1 MLQVSGRTAAA
12 GMFPTLPRQAVI
24 FFASAVC
31 ALTVP
36 AQEPGTGYFQER
48 RTWSFPEDGVF
59 FSNEFSGARL
69 NAVTRTGPNNY
80 LLTIASET
88 DPPVNNSPWYAFRVW
103 STSNRTITNTVSYP
117 EAGITHR
124 YRPRYSSNLNSWTLV
139 ATNAIS
145 VDATG
150 TQAAFTM
157 PASSTVRTVA
167 GQQLITWEDQLAWA
181 ANFTNLPF
189 VRMQEIGRS
198 VQGRPMVRLDTA
210 TAPPDSSGT
219 LILMAGQHPPEVPG
233 TRAFRNFTEEIFADT
248 PLGREFRRRF
258 NVVVLPLMNPDGW
271 HHGHW
276 RDNANRQDL
285 NRAWTGSGLTNSPE
299 VRAAIV
305 SLRTITNAVA
315 FIDFHSTTFNVL
327 YTGTDEA
334 ERPAYFVPEY
344 IERVNNGVAPFGVSA
359 WPRNVSEGTTGSTS
373 RFWVASNLGCAAFT
387 WEFSDIAAEARI
399 REGGRVGAREMM
411 TMLLELWRDNH
422 TSPVVRYDFEDPVN
436 PWLPAATPTGAIT
449 TVAGAPSGARRAELS
464 GGYLTLAD
472 LDYGSAGGAALSL
485 WFRMD
490 ARPGRDFAYLF
501 GHGTVVAA
509 NSFNVYWR
517 AANNTLR
524 VSVMGPDDPQQQVE
538 IPDNL
543 FIGRGWQHLAVV
555 LQPGTGTS
563 VYLNGLLQ
571 GSMSNGAAGVNP
583 TGDIRFGINN
593 VATAERNFVGG
604 LDDVRLY
611 HAPVTPWQ
619 LATIQHPDTP
629 SEPYL
634 DWRDA
639 AFASLAHGGD
649 NALAADLSDADA
661 DGLSNLEE
669 YAFGGNP
676 LASDGQALQPR
687 LHLGAAGYE
696 VRYRRRI
703 GVSNVESRV
712 WTSADLVGWQ
722 TGPPILSETGTVTAD
737 QLFEEVA
744 VRATGAPEGE
754 NRRFF
759 RLETIRRGN

>member
-1 MLQVSGRTAAA
+1 
-12 GMFPTLPRQAVI
+12 
-24 FFASAVC
+24 
-31 ALTVP
+31 
-36 AQEPGTGYFQER
+36 
-48 RTWSFPEDGVF
+48 VF

-69 NAVTRTGPNNY
+69 NDVTRTGPNNY
-80 LLTIASET
+80 LLTITSET
-88 DPPVNNSPWYAFRVW
+88 DPPLNSSPWYAFRVW
-103 STSNRTITNTVSYP
+103 STSSRTITNTLSYP

-124 YRPRYSSNLNSWTLV
+124 YRPRYSSNLSTWTQVSTNSVTTNSVGTL
-139 ATNAIS
+139 AT
-145 VDATG
+145 
-150 TQAAFTM
+150 FPM
-157 PASSTVRTVA
+157 PSSSTVRTVA

-181 ANFTNLPF
+181 AGFTNLPF
-189 VRMQEIGRS
+189 VRLREIGQS
-198 VQGRPMVRLDTA
+198 VQGRPVVRLDA
-210 TAPPDSSGT
+210 ETAPAGASGT

-233 TRAFRNFTEEIFADT
+233 TRAFRNFTEEIFNDT
-248 PLGREFRRRF
+248 PLAREFRRRF

-285 NRAWTGSGLTNSPE
+285 NRAWTGNGLTNSPE
-299 VRAAIV
+299 VRAAIA
-305 SLRTITNAVA
+305 SLRTITNAAA
-315 FIDFHSTTFNVL
+315 FIDFHSTTFNVF

-344 IERVNNGVAPFGVSA
+344 IDRVNAGVAPFGVNP
-359 WPRNVSEGTTGSTS
+359 WPRNVSEGTAGSTS
-373 RFWVASNLGCAAFT
+373 RFWAASNLGCAAFT
-387 WEFSDIAAEARI
+387 WEYSDIAAETRI

-411 TMLLELWRDNH
+411 TMLLELWRDN

-464 GGYLTLAD
+464 GGYFSLAD
-472 LDYGSAGGAALSL
+472 FDYGSAGGATLAL

-490 ARPGRDFAYLF
+490 ARPDGRDFAYLF
-501 GHGTVVAA
+501 GHGTVVAT

-517 AANNTLR
+517 KANNTLR
-524 VSVMGPDDPQQQVE
+524 VSVMGAADPQQQVE
-538 IPDNL
+538 IPDNI

-571 GSMSNGAAGVNP
+571 GSMTNGAAGVNP

-593 VATAERNFVGG
+593 VATAERHFAGG

-611 HAPVTPWQ
+611 NAAVTPWQ
-619 LATIQHPDTP
+619 LATIQHPDAP

-639 AFASLAHGGD
+639 AFASLAHGGN
-649 NALAADLSDADA
+649 NALAADLLDA
-661 DGLSNLEE
+661 DGDGLTNLEE

-676 LASDGQALQPR
+676 LAVDSQALQPR
-687 LHLGAAGYE
+687 LHLGASGYE
-696 VRYRRRI
+696 IRYRRRI
-703 GVSNVESRV
+703 GASNVESRV
-712 WTSADLVGWQ
+712 WTSADLVNWQ
-722 TGPPILSETGTVTAD
+722 TGPPLLSETGTVPAAPP
-737 QLFEEVA
+737 FEEVA
-744 VRATGAPEGE
+744 VRATGAPAGE
-754 NRRFF
+754 SRRFF